1 MNLREK
7 LALLHKNECE
17 RTQVYHTVNMSNK
30 RISELTEEIEIPIL
44 AERDLD
50 PEESTMTIMI
60 DDDGIQLR
68 RPTLDGIYQIT
79 FIEGRALNKILN
91 ELYKEGK

>member
-50 PEESTMTIMI
+50 HKSTMMKIMI
-60 DDDGIQLR
+60 DDDGVQLR
-68 RPTLDGIYQIT
+68 PGNDGI
-79 FIEGRALNKILN
+79 FCLSFKEAKALNKILN
-91 ELYKEGK
+91 ELYAEGK